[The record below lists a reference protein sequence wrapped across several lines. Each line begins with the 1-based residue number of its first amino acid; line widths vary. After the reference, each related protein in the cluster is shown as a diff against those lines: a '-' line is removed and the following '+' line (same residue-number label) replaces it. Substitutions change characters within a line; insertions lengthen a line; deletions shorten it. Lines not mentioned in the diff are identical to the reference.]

1 MDILLS
7 FLVGFFLYGVIE
19 AINKNRKSQHLGK
32 SQYVVN
38 GGTIT
43 SMAGGKSSSI
53 VNIKDSVLDK
63 DKVLMKSKDSKV
75 NKSRFATVDGVVK
88 GATITSIAGGK
99 SARYAKDDKNPQSR
113 KESVMK
119 SKTSRVGK
127 SRFQGRRINP

>member
-7 FLVGFFLYGVIE
+7 FLAGFFLYNVTE
-19 AINKNRKSQHLGK
+19 AIVKSIKFQHVGK

-43 SMAGGKSSSI
+43 SMAGGKSSAT
-53 VNIKDSVLDK
+53 VKIKDSVLDK

-75 NKSRFATVDGVVK
+75 NKSRFTTVDGVVK

-99 SARYAKDDKNPQSR
+99 SARYAKSDKNPQSR

-119 SKTSRVGK
+119 SKTSYVGK
-127 SRFQGRRINP
+127 PRFK